1 MEFRPFCDEICG
13 HLRGL
18 DFAGG
23 DSLAVVHGI
32 FKGGNVSRYLLLGVA
47 LLFLSVGIVEAG
59 PDEPGPVPEPFS
71 AVLLASGIAGLGIRA
86 YRKRR
91 RQQAE

>member
-1 MEFRPFCDEICG
+1 
-13 HLRGL
+13 
-18 DFAGG
+18 
-23 DSLAVVHGI
+23 
-32 FKGGNVSRYLLLGVA
+32 LLLGVA
-47 LLFLSVGIVEAG
+47 LLFLSAGFVEAG

-91 RQQAE
+91 RQQAD

>member
-1 MEFRPFCDEICG
+1 MESRLFCDEICS

-18 DFAGG
+18 DFASGHT
-23 DSLAVVHGI
+23 LAVVHGI

-47 LLFLSVGIVEAG
+47 LLFLSVGIAEAG
-59 PDEPGPVPEPFS
+59 IVPEPVPEPFS
-71 AVLLASGIAGLGIRA
+71 AVLLVSGIAGLGIRA